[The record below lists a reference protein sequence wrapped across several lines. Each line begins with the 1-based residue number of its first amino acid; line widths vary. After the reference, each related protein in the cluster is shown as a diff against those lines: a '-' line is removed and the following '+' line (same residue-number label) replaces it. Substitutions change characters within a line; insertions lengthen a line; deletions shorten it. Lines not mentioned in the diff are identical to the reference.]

1 MSSSV
6 RTREDLDR
14 YIVAFNTNDY
24 DTYASFYSPDVEMN
38 LGATVV
44 KGKDEIIK
52 WFKEA
57 RKRILEYLEV
67 EHVFIGEK
75 AVALTEDITFTA
87 LIDFDEP
94 FYDVGPPVQK
104 GGGYKAPFVIF
115 YDLDEQG
122 RMKTLNAGR
131 IKPAVVN

>member
-24 DTYASFYSPDVEMN
+24 DTYASFYSSDVEMN

-87 LIDFDEP
+87 LIDFDEVRLMSP
-94 FYDVGPPVQK
+94 IGS
-104 GGGYKAPFVIF
+104 VI
-115 YDLDEQG
+115 DEN
-122 RMKTLNAGR
+122 TN
-131 IKPAVVN
+131 V